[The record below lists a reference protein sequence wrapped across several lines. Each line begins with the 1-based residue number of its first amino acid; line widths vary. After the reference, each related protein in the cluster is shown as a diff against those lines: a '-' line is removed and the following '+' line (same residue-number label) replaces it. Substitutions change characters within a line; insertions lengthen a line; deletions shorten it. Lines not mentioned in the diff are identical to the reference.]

1 MFKKI
6 CFILFTI
13 VLICIFTIPTIA
25 LTPSE
30 CVFDEANILSEN
42 DELRLADL
50 SDNYGSMSMV
60 FLTID
65 NARGY
70 DSKSFAKNFYSTHG
84 FKQDGIIFILDM
96 DNKKV
101 DIVAYGYCEKCLP
114 QNAIDISAR
123 SAIDYVNEE
132 NYYAAFE
139 VMFYRAESAIANYNP
154 ALEDKIDEYRN
165 NNGADTDFIIPTV
178 ESIIFSIVV
187 TIIVVI
193 VLLFLHNK
201 NNIKP
206 KASNYYDTKGF
217 VVDSHNT
224 IYLGTREEVSKGYYK
239 DKK

>member
-1 MFKKI
+1 MLKKI
-6 CFILFTI
+6 CFIVFTI
-13 VLICIFTIPTIA
+13 TLLCLFIVPASA

-84 FKQDGIIFILDM
+84 FKHDGIIFILDM
-96 DNKKV
+96 DNKTV

-114 QNAIDISAR
+114 QNAIDISVR

-139 VMFYRAESAIANYNP
+139 VMFYRAESSIDNYNP
-154 ALEDKIDEYRN
+154 AMEDKIDEYRN